1 VKGLSLRF
9 ERGLSWAAP
18 HADEIVTGCLNNEQ
32 IERFKKKLRRR
43 EEIAQFGRA
52 ITKS

>member
-1 VKGLSLRF
+1 MPDLMLANLAHGSL
-9 ERGLSWAAP
+9 
-18 HADEIVTGCLNNEQ
+18 DNEQ